1 MIAAIKE
8 WIIGIVVTI
17 IFMSIVD
24 LVLPDNS
31 FKKYAKIATGLI
43 VIIAI
48 LSPVFKLFKGGISI
62 ERYIEGYT
70 ASLSLDKGVDTS
82 QVDAMVDK
90 ETIRLFKENLKEKIE
105 GDILSQL
112 KKTCQVTALKIDED
126 TSSKSFGK
134 VLYLEIK
141 SDVSKVE
148 NIKPVERIVIGG
160 EQPAAAAE
168 AEGQRDKEILQLLS
182 DRYEVESSVV
192 KFIK

>member
-62 ERYIEGYT
+62 ERYIEGYA

-148 NIKPVERIVIGG
+148 NIKPVDRIVIGG

-168 AEGQRDKEILQLLS
+168 AEGERDKEILQLLEV
-182 DRYEVESSVV
+182 RYEVESSVV